1 MRATIDGPATGW
13 HGGFGWVG
21 ARSPGTLPPPCG
33 SRSYHTGEEPILDFG
48 RRLSAPGLAS
58 SCVRSRVPCERS
70 LLRADLAL
78 SLRANPFHRLPPF
91 QFLSFSIPEPS

>member
-13 HGGFGWVG
+13 HGGFGCVG

-33 SRSYHTGEEPILDFG
+33 SRSYHTGEEPIL
-48 RRLSAPGLAS
+48 GLRATPLRAGS
-58 SCVRSRVPCERS
+58 SVVLRSVLVPCERS
-70 LLRADLAL
+70 LPRADLAL